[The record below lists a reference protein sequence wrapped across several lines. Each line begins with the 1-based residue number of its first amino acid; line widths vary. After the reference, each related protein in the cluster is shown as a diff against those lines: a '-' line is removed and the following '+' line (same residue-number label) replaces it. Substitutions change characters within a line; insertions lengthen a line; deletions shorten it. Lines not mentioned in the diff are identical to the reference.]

1 MQFQHSRHYFTRGGG
16 GDDIGVTDDNIE
28 SENNIVTKIEF
39 MTGES
44 HKRYIR
50 TILKDSDGIYIN
62 FRQKKY
68 RPHNITQYEYSSGD
82 ASGC

>member
-1 MQFQHSRHYFTRGGG
+1 MQFQHSRHYFTGGG
-16 GDDIGVTDDNIE
+16 GGCDICVTDDNIE
-28 SENNIVTKIEF
+28 ETKIEI

-68 RPHNITQYEYSSGD
+68 RPHNITQYIYSTGD